1 LIQLSKDDFRRLS
14 NRHRR
19 AEGWV
24 GTGDNS
30 RNETFDRMLTIMDF
44 HLDGRR
50 FDQAEAHS
58 ELALVMNPNDPRIVA
73 QRGELL
79 TWLGRPDEGAEWI
92 EKALRVDPFAAA
104 AAAGW
109 AHLLVRAFYTAR
121 RYAEAID
128 AFRKIVS
135 PSYMN
140 LAEAA
145 ARHARIDDQV
155 RANALAAATLRLN
168 PDFAVARFRRGPIS
182 PWIDTCGR
190 GLT

>member
-1 LIQLSKDDFRRLS
+1 MI
-14 NRHRR
+14 
-19 AEGWV
+19 
-24 GTGDNS
+24 
-30 RNETFDRMLTIMDF
+30 TIMEF

-58 ELALVMNPNDPRIVA
+58 ERALAMNPNDPRIVA
-73 QRGELL
+73 QWGELL
-79 TWLGRPDEGAEWI
+79 TWLGRPDEGVEWI
-92 EKALRVDPFAAA
+92 EKALRVDPFG
-104 AAAGW
+104 AAGR

-121 RYAEAID
+121 CYAEAID

-140 LAEAA
+140 LAETAA
-145 ARHARIDDQV
+145 CHARIGDQV